1 MKGEKMKRISII
13 ALLVTV
19 LCSTACAA
27 RGKQPLA
34 FTALPQAVQDSVLLY
49 YTADQVQFSTGEKT
63 MPKHFEYELRIDD
76 GTKMQYNQRAVL
88 EKISNKAGVKEA
100 FIPAGIM
107 QYVRETFPNA
117 VITEFKRSPMKQE
130 VELNNDLEL
139 VFNKRGQFLRIED

>member
-1 MKGEKMKRISII
+1 MKRISII
-13 ALLVTV
+13 ALLITV
-19 LCSTACAA
+19 LCSAACAA

-34 FTALPQAVQDSVLLY
+34 FAALPQAVQDSVLLH